1 MEEGSAKDETD
12 AFAPSVKG
20 DDEAAVADLMEKDKM
35 EERVGGGDTHM
46 G

>member
-1 MEEGSAKDETD
+1 MEEGSAEDETD

-20 DDEAAVADLMEKDKM
+20 DDEAAVTD
-35 EERVGGGDTHM
+35 M